1 MKVTARM
8 KLKFTLMALSA
19 CSLGS
24 SAPLCAAPPEI
35 SIAQERKQVINRH
48 QVITTAMLP
57 SQQELLGLPESGK
70 SQQALVATRASQGPK
85 GLVIRTAGHVLPPIG
100 TCTMDVRP
108 AVKILT

>member
-1 MKVTARM
+1 MKITARM

-35 SIAQERKQVINRH
+35 SIARDERKQVIGKQH
-48 QVITTAMLP
+48 VYATAML
-57 SQQELLGLPESGK
+57 SSEQDLLGSVRNGNSP
-70 SQQALVATRASQGPK
+70 QALGSRASQGPK
-85 GLVIRTAGHVLPPIG
+85 GLVIRTAEHILPPIG
-100 TCTMDVRP
+100 MWAMDVRP